1 MKSSDI
7 TIRPATEADA
17 ALIAQVVAMA
27 IGDEEGVRHYCGE
40 QYLDVLADI
49 ASQSDTQYSWQQ
61 TLVAGVDGE
70 AVGAVVGYDGGE
82 LSRLREGTYG
92 VIRKTIA
99 EAQPIIDETEAGE
112 YYLDSV
118 GVLPHFQGRGIGR
131 VLVAAFCSK
140 VFAEG
145 HQRVGLIVDRENPR
159 AESLYASLGFRR
171 VGTKPFFG
179 HHMWHLQLENQAAGH
194 PATKK
199 RRNR

>member
-40 QYLDVLADI
+40 HYLDVLADI

-61 TLVAGVDGE
+61 TLVAEVDGE

-131 VLVAAFCSK
+131 MLVAAFCSK

-179 HHMWHLQLENQAAGH
+179 HHMWHLQLENQAAGQ
-194 PATKK
+194 
-199 RRNR
+199 

>member
-49 ASQSDTQYSWQQ
+49 ASQSDMQYSWQQ
-61 TLVAGVDGE
+61 TLVAEVDGE

-82 LSRLREGTYG
+82 LYRLREGTYA
-92 VIRKTIA
+92 VIRKSIA
-99 EAQPIIDETEAGE
+99 RARPIIDETEAGE

-131 VLVAAFCSK
+131 ALVNALCTKA
-140 VFAEG
+140 FAEG
-145 HQRVGLIVDRENPR
+145 HQRVGLIVDIENPQ

-171 VGTKPFFG
+171 VGTKLFFG
-179 HHMWHLQLENQAAGH
+179 HKMWHLQLENQAA
-194 PATKK
+194 
-199 RRNR
+199 RR

>member
-1 MKSSDI
+1 MANFFDMKSSDI

-61 TLVAGVDGE
+61 TLVAEVDGE

-82 LSRLREGTYG
+82 LSRLRDGTYA

-145 HQRVGLIVDRENPR
+145 HHRVGLIVDIENPQ

-171 VGTKPFFG
+171 VGTKLFFG
-179 HHMWHLQLENQAAGH
+179 HKMWHLQLENQAA
-194 PATKK
+194 
-199 RRNR
+199 RR

>member
-61 TLVAGVDGE
+61 TLVAEVDGE

-82 LSRLREGTYG
+82 LSRLRDGTYG

-118 GVLPHFQGRGIGR
+118 GVLPHFQCRGIGR

-145 HQRVGLIVDRENPR
+145 HQRVGLIVDIENPQ

-171 VGTKPFFG
+171 VGTKLFFG
-179 HHMWHLQLENQAAGH
+179 HKMWHLQLENQAA
-194 PATKK
+194 
-199 RRNR
+199 RR

>member
-61 TLVAGVDGE
+61 TLVAEVDGE

-82 LSRLREGTYG
+82 LSRLRDGTYS

-131 VLVAAFCSK
+131 VLVNTLCTKA
-140 VFAEG
+140 FAEG
-145 HQRVGLIVDRENPR
+145 HQRVGLIVDIENPQ

-171 VGTKPFFG
+171 VGTKLFFG
-179 HHMWHLQLENQAAGH
+179 HKMWHLQLENQAA
-194 PATKK
+194 
-199 RRNR
+199 RR

>member
-61 TLVAGVDGE
+61 TLVAEVDGE

-82 LSRLREGTYG
+82 LSRLRDGTYG

-131 VLVAAFCSK
+131 ALVNALCTKA
-140 VFAEG
+140 FAEG

-171 VGTKPFFG
+171 VGTKLFFG
-179 HHMWHLQLENQAAGH
+179 HKMWHLQLENQA
-194 PATKK
+194 K
-199 RRNR
+199 

>member
-1 MKSSDI
+1 MKSSGI

-49 ASQSDTQYSWQQ
+49 ATHTDTQYSWQQ
-61 TLVAGVDGE
+61 TLVAEVDKE

-82 LSRLREGTYG
+82 LYRLREGTYA
-92 VIRKTIA
+92 VIRKSIA
-99 EAQPIIDETEAGE
+99 QARPIIDETESGE

-131 VLVAAFCSK
+131 ALVNALCTKA
-140 VFAEG
+140 FAEG

-179 HHMWHLQLENQAAGH
+179 HHMWHLQLENQAAG
-194 PATKK
+194 
-199 RRNR
+199 R

>member
-61 TLVAGVDGE
+61 TLVAEVDGE

-118 GVLPHFQGRGIGR
+118 SVLPHFQGRGIGR

-140 VFAEG
+140 AFAEG

-179 HHMWHLQLENQAAGH
+179 HKMWHLQLENQAA
-194 PATKK
+194 
-199 RRNR
+199 RR

>member
-49 ASQSDTQYSWQQ
+49 ASQSDTQYSWQH
-61 TLVAGVDGE
+61 TLVAEVDGE

-92 VIRKTIA
+92 VIRKTIT

-179 HHMWHLQLENQAAGH
+179 HHMWHLQLENQAAGL
-194 PATKK
+194 
-199 RRNR
+199 

>member
-61 TLVAGVDGE
+61 TLVAEVDGE

-82 LSRLREGTYG
+82 LSRLRDGTYG

-179 HHMWHLQLENQAAGH
+179 HHMWHLQLENQATG
-194 PATKK
+194 
-199 RRNR
+199 R

>member
-27 IGDEEGVRHYCGE
+27 IGNEEGVRHYCGE

-61 TLVAGVDGE
+61 TLVAEVDGE

-99 EAQPIIDETEAGE
+99 DAQPIIDETEAGE

-145 HQRVGLIVDRENPR
+145 HQRVGLIVDMENPR
-159 AESLYASLGFRR
+159 AETLYASLGFRR

-179 HHMWHLQLENQAAGH
+179 HHMWHLQLKNQAAG
-194 PATKK
+194 
-199 RRNR
+199 R

>member
-40 QYLDVLADI
+40 QYLDVLTDI

-61 TLVAGVDGE
+61 TLVAEVDGE

-82 LSRLREGTYG
+82 LSRLREGTYS

-179 HHMWHLQLENQAAGH
+179 HHMWHLQLENQAAG
-194 PATKK
+194 
-199 RRNR
+199 R

>member
-61 TLVAGVDGE
+61 TLVAEVDGE

>member
-1 MKSSDI
+1 MYMKNLDI

-17 ALIAQVVAMA
+17 ALISQVVAMA

-61 TLVAGVDGE
+61 TLVAEVDGE

-82 LSRLREGTYG
+82 LSRLRDGTYG

-118 GVLPHFQGRGIGR
+118 GVLPHFQCRGIGR
-131 VLVAAFCSK
+131 VLVNALCTK

-171 VGTKPFFG
+171 VGTKLFFG
-179 HHMWHLQLENQAAGH
+179 HKMWHLQLENQAA
-194 PATKK
+194 
-199 RRNR
+199 RR

>member
-61 TLVAGVDGE
+61 TLVAEVDGE

-82 LSRLREGTYG
+82 LSRLRDGTYG

-118 GVLPHFQGRGIGR
+118 GVLPHFQCRGIGR
-131 VLVAAFCSK
+131 VLVNALCTKA
-140 VFAEG
+140 FAEG
-145 HQRVGLIVDRENPR
+145 HQRVGLIVDRENPQ

-171 VGTKPFFG
+171 VGTKLFFG
-179 HHMWHLQLENQAAGH
+179 HKMWHLQLENQAAGH

-199 RRNR
+199 EKP